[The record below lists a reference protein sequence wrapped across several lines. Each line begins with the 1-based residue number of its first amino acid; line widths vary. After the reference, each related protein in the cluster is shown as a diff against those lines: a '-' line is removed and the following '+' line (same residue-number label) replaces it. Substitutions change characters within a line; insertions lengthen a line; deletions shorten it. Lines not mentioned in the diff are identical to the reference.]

1 MAGKIAPS
9 VNKRRFN
16 RNTTTLWR
24 ARCELDHKT
33 GGFSRPPAEREIKV
47 SYFAVWH
54 FLEHEGTSFK
64 KEAAPNVHSW
74 PTLPIADCPR

>member
-1 MAGKIAPS
+1 VNWITKQAG
-9 VNKRRFN
+9 
-16 RNTTTLWR
+16 L
-24 ARCELDHKT
+24 
-33 GGFSRPPAEREIKV
+33 REIKV

-74 PTLPIADCPR
+74 PTLPIGDCPR